1 MLEKR
6 RTMIRLLP
14 RARSLTPNLS
24 SESLRIKIS
33 VKTKLR
39 SPPRKRLPRLR
50 LRLRLRRRLPRPNC
64 LKKRKNLL
72 RPRRPQPMLPLKL
85 MRDSHQNLPQLSNR
99 EAHGTSES
107 EKEDEWQSR
116 K

>member
-1 MLEKR
+1 
-6 RTMIRLLP
+6 MIRLLL

-50 LRLRLRRRLPRPNC
+50 LRRPLRRRLPRLNC
-64 LKKRKNLL
+64 LKKRKKLAEAKEAAADAAA
-72 RPRRPQPMLPLKL
+72 QADEGLPPELAPAL
-85 MRDSHQNLPQLSNR
+85 NQRGSWNVR
-99 EAHGTSES
+99 I
-107 EKEDEWQSR
+107 
-116 K
+116 